1 MNEEAKK
8 ENIMETQEPAAE
20 PIDLERLQAEE
31 RKKSE
36 RGTLE
41 LVQPILAMGKEVHAL
56 KYDFTKVTNA
66 EYLAA
71 MDSDTGSTNLFR
83 FTAKQLFYF
92 FSCAAAKEND
102 GLDAKD
108 IRQRLSALDADA
120 AVKQTLL
127 FFTLSA
133 VERAK
138 ATSKRTLNA

>member
-1 MNEEAKK
+1 MNDEAKK
-8 ENIMETQEPAAE
+8 ENTLETTETTPA
-20 PIDLERLQAEE
+20 PLDLEQLQEEE

-41 LVQPILAMGKEVHAL
+41 LAQPILAKGVEVHAL
-56 KYDFTKVTNA
+56 KYDFTQVTNS

-71 MDSDTGSTNLFR
+71 MDSDTGSSNLFR

-102 GLDAKD
+102 GLDDKD
-108 IRQRLSALDADA
+108 IRQRLSALDTDA
-120 AVKQTLL
+120 AIKQTLL

-133 VERAK
+133 VKRAK
-138 ATSKRTLNA
+138 QRT